1 MSVEAAADSRL
12 AVPAAM
18 SYPLPVST
26 PDHPVNLR
34 PYDAAWPARYERER
48 AAIVR
53 ALGNLVDGGALDGI
67 EHVGSTAVPGLSAKP
82 CIDILA
88 RVHPY
93 PPTSERVAALE
104 AAGFAHHG
112 ENGLPG
118 RTYFTK
124 GPHEVHLHVVGFDSE
139 HWQRHLLFRDYLR
152 VEPDALRRY
161 QALKERLAATFA
173 DRRDAYQD
181 GKSDLIARLDREA
194 LAWHLGVTGF
204 GPVRFA
210 AGELA
215 ALTDADVPWAVASGW
230 ALDLFLGAPSRY
242 HEDLDVEVAFA
253 DQLAL
258 QRALRARGWRLDQV
272 VEGGVYAPWPDGESV
287 RAGVHQVHGRK
298 DGAFLDVLFAP
309 HDGGAWVYRRDT
321 RVTLARSRAIRRDVA
336 TGVPYLAPEAVLL
349 FKSRSSAAGHERPVP
364 RPKDDED
371 FARVLP
377 RLEGEQRVW
386 LLEALRQV
394 HGEHPWIERLGAT
407 V

>member
-1 MSVEAAADSRL
+1 
-12 AVPAAM
+12 M

-26 PDHPVNLR
+26 PRHPVDLR
-34 PYDAAWPARYERER
+34 PYDPAWPARYERER
-48 AAIVR
+48 AAIVG
-53 ALGNLVDGGALDGI
+53 ALGDLVDGGALDGI

-93 PPTSERVAALE
+93 PPAAEQVTALE
-104 AAGFAHHG
+104 SAGFAHHG

-152 VEPDALRRY
+152 AAPDARGRY
-161 QALKERLAATFA
+161 QALKERLAATFP
-173 DRRDAYQD
+173 DRREAYQD
-181 GKSDLIARLDREA
+181 GKSDLIAELDREA
-194 LAWHLGVTGF
+194 LAWHLRVTGF

-210 AGELA
+210 ADELA
-215 ALTDADVPWAVASGW
+215 ALTEAGVAWAVASGW

-253 DQLAL
+253 DQAAL
-258 QRALRARGWRLDQV
+258 QHALRARGWRLDQV
-272 VEGGVYAPWPDGESV
+272 VEGGTYAPWPDREPV

-309 HDGGAWVYRRDT
+309 HAEGAWVYRRDG
-321 RVTLARSRAIRRDVA
+321 RVTLRLGRAILRSEA
-336 TGVPYLAPEAVLL
+336 AGVPYLAPEAVLL
-349 FKSRSSAAGHERPVP
+349 FKSRSSQGGRERPVP
-364 RPKDDED
+364 RPKDDDD

-377 RLEGEQRVW
+377 RLDGEQRRW
-386 LLEALRQV
+386 LLEALRV
-394 HGEHPWIERLGAT
+394 LHVEHPWMGMLSGT
-407 V
+407 C